1 MPPGHYFLNSLNISQ
16 TNNVYVV
23 PLPGSLPISYL
34 CPMEWIFSLEN
45 IEEAAGAL
53 LQHTGNMGVIAFY
66 GQMGA
71 GKTTFIKALCQVLG
85 TGDQVN
91 SPTFTLVNE
100 YLSAEEIPI
109 YHFDFYRI
117 KNLQEAVD
125 IGCEEYFETPGTLSL
140 IEWPEL
146 ITPLLPPEAWQATLE
161 VLSSGKR
168 KLTMSR
174 G

>member
-1 MPPGHYFLNSLNISQ
+1 MCALHPYS
-16 TNNVYVV
+16 
-23 PLPGSLPISYL
+23 SYL
-34 CPMEWIFSLEN
+34 CAMELIFSLEN
-45 IEEAAGAL
+45 IRNTATAL
-53 LQHTGNMGVIAFY
+53 LKHTGNTGVIAFY

-100 YLSAEEIPI
+100 YLSTEGIPI

-146 ITPLLPPEAWQATLE
+146 ITPLLPPEAWQATLD
-161 VLSSGKR
+161 VLPSGER
-168 KLTMSR
+168 KLIVSR
-174 G
+174 D

>member
-1 MPPGHYFLNSLNISQ
+1 
-16 TNNVYVV
+16 
-23 PLPGSLPISYL
+23 
-34 CPMEWIFSLEN
+34 MELIFSLEN
-45 IEEAAGAL
+45 IRKAAKAL
-53 LQHTGNMGVIAFY
+53 LQHTGNTGVIAIY

-100 YLSAEEIPI
+100 YLSADGIPI

-146 ITPLLPPEAWQATLE
+146 ITPLLPPEAWQATLD
-161 VLSSGKR
+161 VLPSGER
-168 KLTMSR
+168 KLIVR
-174 G
+174 RD

>member
-1 MPPGHYFLNSLNISQ
+1 MCALHPNSF
-16 TNNVYVV
+16 
-23 PLPGSLPISYL
+23 YL
-34 CPMEWIFSLEN
+34 CAMELIFSLEN
-45 IEEAAGAL
+45 IRKAATAL
-53 LQHTGNMGVIAFY
+53 LKHTGHTGVIAFY

-71 GKTTFIKALCQVLG
+71 GKTTFIKALCEVLG

-100 YLSAEEIPI
+100 YLSSEGIPI

-146 ITPLLPPEAWQATLE
+146 ITPLLPPEAWQATLD
-161 VLSSGKR
+161 VLPSGQR
-168 KLTMSR
+168 KLTVSR

>member
-1 MPPGHYFLNSLNISQ
+1 MCALHPNSF
-16 TNNVYVV
+16 
-23 PLPGSLPISYL
+23 YL
-34 CPMEWIFSLEN
+34 CTMELIFSLEN
-45 IEEAAGAL
+45 IKKAAQTL
-53 LQHTGNMGVIAFY
+53 LKHTGHEGVIAFY

-71 GKTTFIKALCQVLG
+71 GKTTFIKALCEVLG

-100 YLSAEEIPI
+100 YLSSEGIPI

-146 ITPLLPPEAWQATLE
+146 ITPLLPPEAWQATLD
-161 VLSSGKR
+161 VLPSGER
-168 KLTMSR
+168 KLTVSR

>member
-1 MPPGHYFLNSLNISQ
+1 
-16 TNNVYVV
+16 
-23 PLPGSLPISYL
+23 
-34 CPMEWIFSLEN
+34 MEWIFSLEN

-53 LQHTGNMGVIAFY
+53 LQHTGNTGVIAFY

-100 YLSAEEIPI
+100 YLSAEGIPI

-146 ITPLLPPEAWQATLE
+146 ITPLLPPEAWQVTLE
-161 VLSSGKR
+161 VLPSGER
-168 KLTMSR
+168 KLTVSR

>member
-1 MPPGHYFLNSLNISQ
+1 MRHGTDLF
-16 TNNVYVV
+16 
-23 PLPGSLPISYL
+23 
-34 CPMEWIFSLEN
+34 LEN
-45 IEEAAGAL
+45 IRKAATAL
-53 LQHTGNMGVIAFY
+53 LKHTGHTGVIAFY

-71 GKTTFIKALCQVLG
+71 GKTTFIKALCEVLG

-100 YLSAEEIPI
+100 YLSSEGIPI

-146 ITPLLPPEAWQATLE
+146 ITPLLPPEAWQATLD
-161 VLSSGKR
+161 VLPSGER
-168 KLTMSR
+168 KLTVR
-174 G
+174 RD

>member
-1 MPPGHYFLNSLNISQ
+1 
-16 TNNVYVV
+16 
-23 PLPGSLPISYL
+23 
-34 CPMEWIFSLEN
+34 MEWIFSLEN

-53 LQHTGNMGVIAFY
+53 LQHTGSTGVIAFY

-71 GKTTFIKALCQVLG
+71 GKTTFIKALCRVLG

-100 YLSAEEIPI
+100 YLSSEEIPI

-146 ITPLLPPEAWQATLE
+146 ITFLLPPEAWQATLD
-161 VLSSGKR
+161 VLPSGER
-168 KLTMSR
+168 KLTVSR
-174 G
+174 D

>member
-1 MPPGHYFLNSLNISQ
+1 
-16 TNNVYVV
+16 
-23 PLPGSLPISYL
+23 
-34 CPMEWIFSLEN
+34 MEWIFSLEN
-45 IEEAAGAL
+45 IEKAAGAL
-53 LQHTGNMGVIAFY
+53 LQHTGKEGVIAFY

-125 IGCEEYFETPGTLSL
+125 IGCEAYFETPG
-140 IEWPEL
+140 
-146 ITPLLPPEAWQATLE
+146 
-161 VLSSGKR
+161 
-168 KLTMSR
+168 
-174 G
+174 

>member
-1 MPPGHYFLNSLNISQ
+1 MCALHPNSF
-16 TNNVYVV
+16 
-23 PLPGSLPISYL
+23 YL
-34 CPMEWIFSLEN
+34 CAMELIFSLEN
-45 IEEAAGAL
+45 IRKAATAL
-53 LQHTGNMGVIAFY
+53 LKHIGHTGVIAFY

-71 GKTTFIKALCQVLG
+71 GKTTFIKALCEVLG

-100 YLSAEEIPI
+100 YLSSEGIPI

-146 ITPLLPPEAWQATLE
+146 ITPLLPPEAWQATLD
-161 VLSSGKR
+161 VLPSGER
-168 KLTMSR
+168 KLTVR
-174 G
+174 RD

>member
-1 MPPGHYFLNSLNISQ
+1 
-16 TNNVYVV
+16 
-23 PLPGSLPISYL
+23 
-34 CPMEWIFSLEN
+34 MEWIFSLEN

-53 LQHTGNMGVIAFY
+53 LQHTGPTGVIAFY

-71 GKTTFIKALCQVLG
+71 GKTTFIKALCRVLG

-100 YLSAEEIPI
+100 YLSSEEIPI

-161 VLSSGKR
+161 VLPSGER
-168 KLTMSR
+168 KLSVSR

>member
-1 MPPGHYFLNSLNISQ
+1 
-16 TNNVYVV
+16 
-23 PLPGSLPISYL
+23 
-34 CPMEWIFSLEN
+34 MEWIFSLEN

-53 LQHTGNMGVIAFY
+53 LQHIGSTGVIAFY

-100 YLSAEEIPI
+100 YLSAEGIPI

-161 VLSSGKR
+161 VLPSGER
-168 KLTMSR
+168 KLTLSR

>member
-1 MPPGHYFLNSLNISQ
+1 
-16 TNNVYVV
+16 
-23 PLPGSLPISYL
+23 
-34 CPMEWIFSLEN
+34 MELIFSLEN
-45 IEEAAGAL
+45 IRKAAKAL
-53 LQHTGNMGVIAFY
+53 LQHTGNTGVIAIY

-100 YLSAEEIPI
+100 YLSADGIPI

-125 IGCEEYFETPGTLSL
+125 IGCEEYFETPGTLSF

-146 ITPLLPPEAWQATLE
+146 ITPLLPPEAWQATPD
-161 VLSSGKR
+161 VLPSGER
-168 KLTMSR
+168 KLTVR
-174 G
+174 RD

>member
-1 MPPGHYFLNSLNISQ
+1 
-16 TNNVYVV
+16 
-23 PLPGSLPISYL
+23 
-34 CPMEWIFSLEN
+34 MELIFSLEN
-45 IEEAAGAL
+45 IRKAAKAL
-53 LQHTGNMGVIAFY
+53 LQHTGNTGVIAIY

-100 YLSAEEIPI
+100 YLSADGIPI

-146 ITPLLPPEAWQATLE
+146 ITPLLPPEAWQATLD
-161 VLSSGKR
+161 VLPSGER
-168 KLTMSR
+168 KLTVR
-174 G
+174 RD

>member
-1 MPPGHYFLNSLNISQ
+1 
-16 TNNVYVV
+16 
-23 PLPGSLPISYL
+23 
-34 CPMEWIFSLEN
+34 MEWIFSLEN

-53 LQHTGNMGVIAFY
+53 LQHTGPTGVIAFY

-100 YLSAEEIPI
+100 YLSAEGIPI

-117 KNLQEAVD
+117 KNLQEAVE

-146 ITPLLPPEAWQATLE
+146 ITPLLPPEAWQATLD
-161 VLSSGKR
+161 VLPTGER
-168 KLTMSR
+168 KLIVSR

>member
-1 MPPGHYFLNSLNISQ
+1 
-16 TNNVYVV
+16 
-23 PLPGSLPISYL
+23 
-34 CPMEWIFSLEN
+34 MELIFSLEN
-45 IEEAAGAL
+45 IRKAAKAL
-53 LQHTGNMGVIAFY
+53 LQHTGNTGVIAIY

-100 YLSAEEIPI
+100 YLSADGIPI

-125 IGCEEYFETPGTLSL
+125 IGCEEYFETPGTLSF

-146 ITPLLPPEAWQATLE
+146 ITPLLPPEAWQATLD
-161 VLSSGKR
+161 VLPSGER
-168 KLTMSR
+168 KLIVR
-174 G
+174 RD

>member
-1 MPPGHYFLNSLNISQ
+1 
-16 TNNVYVV
+16 
-23 PLPGSLPISYL
+23 
-34 CPMEWIFSLEN
+34 MEWIFSLEN

-53 LQHTGNMGVIAFY
+53 LQHTGSTGVIAFY

-71 GKTTFIKALCQVLG
+71 GKTTFIKALCRVLG

-100 YLSAEEIPI
+100 YLSSEEIPI

-161 VLSSGKR
+161 VLPSGER
-168 KLTMSR
+168 KLSVSR